1 MDYGNTQLGI
11 NTRSN
16 IIELED
22 GRRQDWDQFI
32 DQASSSTCFHP
43 YGWRIAL
50 RDVLGYETHY
60 AGIEQANQLA
70 AVIPFAVV
78 KSKLFGTTALSLP
91 FCTYGG
97 PVARSSEHIEE
108 LLAYAKQ
115 TANAAGATY
124 FHQRLLNKPE
134 VSSNNLELYYAFRKP
149 LPEKLD
155 EMKFIPSKR
164 RNMVRKASQQ
174 GLTSNVSRDVG
185 MFFELYAENARA
197 HGTPALP
204 RKFFDVLVKELG
216 ERCDILFVHNGNGE
230 PISCI
235 MNFYHRGEIH
245 AGFAGENSLARK
257 TSAND
262 FKYWK
267 LVEHAVSKGC
277 KLFDFGRSKKE
288 TGSFEFKRLWGF
300 EPSPLFYEYDL
311 FDGSEIPQTNPNNP
325 KYKAVM
331 AVWSRL
337 PRMVV
342 DRVGPLIIH
351 GLG

>member
-1 MDYGNTQLGI
+1 MDPLNTQLGI
-11 NTRSN
+11 NTHSK
-16 IIELED
+16 IVELQD
-22 GRRQDWDQFI
+22 SRRADWDRFI
-32 DQASSSTCFHP
+32 DQTSSSTCFHP
-43 YGWRIAL
+43 YGWRVAL

-60 AGIEQANQLA
+60 VAVENERQLV
-70 AVIPFAVV
+70 AVMPFAVV
-78 KSKLFGTTALSLP
+78 RSKLFGTTALSLP

-97 PVARSSEHIEE
+97 PVSATQENTAA
-108 LLAYAKQ
+108 LLAYGAQ
-115 TANAAGATY
+115 TAKAAGASY
-124 FHQRLLNKPE
+124 FHQRLLTKPE
-134 VSSNNLELYYAFRKP
+134 VSTNNLELYFAFRKP
-149 LPEKLD
+149 LPETLD

-174 GLTSNVSRDVG
+174 GLISTVSRDVG

-216 ERCDILFVHNGNGE
+216 ERCDILFVANGNNE

-257 TSAND
+257 TAAND

-267 LVEHAVSKGC
+267 LVEHAVAKKC
-277 KLFDFGRSKKE
+277 HLFDFGRSKKD

-300 EPSPLFYEYDL
+300 EPSPLFYEYEL
-311 FDGSEIPQTNPNNP
+311 FGGSQIPQTNPNNP

-331 AVWSRL
+331 AVWTRL